1 MMNSQVEQDLQ
12 ILEQVEWNPD
22 ITQADLA
29 ARLGIAVG
37 SVNWYLKRL
46 INKGYIKVR
55 QMRRRRLRYLIAPQG
70 VAEKA
75 RLTASFMQVSMRL
88 YRETRETAKR
98 YLTEIRQAGYIE
110 VHIEGDNDLA
120 EVCHLTCLEQDV
132 QVIDAPQPSIPTLRV
147 EGMETLLVWPEGKP
161 LAHLGRR
168 NPWPLFRYRQWEN
181 DDGFQRAS
189 HQPRR

>member
-1 MMNSQVEQDLQ
+1 MRRNSQVEQDLR
-12 ILEQVEWNPD
+12 ILEQVEQNPD

-29 ARLGIAVG
+29 ARLGVAVG

-55 QMRRRRLRYLIAPQG
+55 QMQRRRLRYLITPQG

-88 YRETRETAKR
+88 YRETRQAAKR
-98 YLTEIRQAGYIE
+98 YLAEVRQAGYSA

-120 EVCHLTCLEQDV
+120 EVCHLTCLEQGM
-132 QVIDAPQPSIPTLRV
+132 QVVDASQSSIPTLRI
-147 EGMETLLVWPEGKP
+147 EGMELLLVWPE
-161 LAHLGRR
+161 A
-168 NPWPLFRYRQWEN
+168 E
-181 DDGFQRAS
+181 AS
-189 HQPRR
+189 RIPVTQSAVPSVQTQAMGE